1 MKKIYLI
8 SLLLCVSMSTIGVK
22 QALKS
27 SNPLFDANIE
37 ALADGEINRDEE
49 KWEVYHREDGG
60 YNCCGGGDQK
70 CR

>member
-27 SNPLFDANIE
+27 SDPLFDANIE
-37 ALADGEINRDEE
+37 ALAAGEVDRDEP
-49 KWEVYHREDGG
+49 KWEIYQREDGG